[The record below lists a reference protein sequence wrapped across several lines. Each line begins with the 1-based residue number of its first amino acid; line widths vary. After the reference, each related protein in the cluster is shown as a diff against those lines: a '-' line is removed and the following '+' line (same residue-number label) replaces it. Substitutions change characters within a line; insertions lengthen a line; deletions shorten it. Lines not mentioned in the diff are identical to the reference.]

1 MLLLMLV
8 SISIY
13 DAVPPQEVEVR
24 GKLWLWPAC
33 IIVIVGLAMADIVA
47 K

>member
-1 MLLLMLV
+1 MPTLLLMLV
-8 SISIY
+8 SIY
-13 DAVPPQEVEVR
+13 DAVPPQEVKCV
-24 GKLWLWPAC
+24 AC